1 MSKRLLF
8 AFANEAA
15 FCLEEGVL
23 KDTKSGDLGAV
34 FGLGFPP
41 FEGGP
46 FRFMDSKGLGNVVSE
61 LRALSQNVGKRFT
74 PAQILVDMDMSQQ
87 SFY

>member
-1 MSKRLLF
+1 MTRRQRADQISKRLLF

-23 KDTKSGDLGAV
+23 RDTKSGDLGAV

-46 FRFMDSKGLGNVVSE
+46 FRFMDSKGLGSCE
-61 LRALSQNVGKRFT
+61 LKSIVEELQGIAIGIFIAL
-74 PAQILVDMDMSQQ
+74 
-87 SFY
+87 